1 MHFCWK
7 DRGNGEVV
15 DDLIIF
21 PDDVMFKHI
30 PPTKISAARCDRIYV
45 LKFKASSRKF
55 FFWMQV
61 WRQKEGRTDRRTDN
75 NIRSEGIQN
84 TNHCAGAQ
92 IRQGYRAGW
101 KSEQLAE

>member
-7 DRGNGEVV
+7 DRGTGEVV

-30 PPTKISAARCDRIYV
+30 PPAKISADRCDRIYV

-61 WRQKEGRTDRRTDN
+61 GKMCVKSMCARACVSGYGLCACHIYFYVPWPHETKRQEPKLG
-75 NIRSEGIQN
+75 
-84 TNHCAGAQ
+84 H
-92 IRQGYRAGW
+92 
-101 KSEQLAE
+101 